1 MQDKS
6 LGMQSTVFQR
16 LRQLQV
22 SEGLTWGQVANKLGV
37 GVSMLMMVKRG
48 ERNLSAKAVY
58 RLEQAERE
66 VAERRSRAE
75 RVVEALLADEG
86 TAAELIER
94 ESRKLTKLDFKV
106 DYASTRAAK
115 TLPKEV
121 PLWKPPEEG
130 CAKLRQLF
138 AQTMDTAVIVLACL
152 PETLRSEKF
161 LSQLTADSRVR
172 LTNAAL
178 SFVIPE
184 WRTLVADAVA
194 LRP

>member
-1 MQDKS
+1 MPEKNLS
-6 LGMQSTVFQR
+6 MENSVFRR

-22 SEGLTWGQVANKLGV
+22 SEGLTWGQVARKLGV

-48 ERNLSAKAVY
+48 ERNLSAKALY
-58 RLEQAERE
+58 RLEQAESE
-66 VAERRSRAE
+66 AAERRSRAE
-75 RVVEALLADEG
+75 RVVEALIADEG

-106 DYASTRAAK
+106 DYASAHAAK

-138 AQTMDTAVIVLACL
+138 AQTMDTVVIVLACL

-161 LSQLTADSRVR
+161 LSQLTPDSRVR

-184 WRTLVADAVA
+184 WRNLVANAVA